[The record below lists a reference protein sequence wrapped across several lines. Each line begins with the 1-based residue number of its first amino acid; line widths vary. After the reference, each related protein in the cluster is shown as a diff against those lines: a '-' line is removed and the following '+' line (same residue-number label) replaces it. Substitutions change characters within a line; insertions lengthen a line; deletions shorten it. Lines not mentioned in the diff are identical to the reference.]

1 MKNPPTYGDAGWNCI
16 VGYWLLLLR
25 SGHKVVDDTVE
36 VMVESIRYNRLPEMV
51 DALLKISVVVLLESD
66 FDRVTKTRTISN
78 VILACE

>member
-1 MKNPPTYGDAGWNCI
+1 MKNPPTYGDAGWKCI

-25 SGHKVVDDTVE
+25 SGHKVVNDTVE

-51 DALLKISVVVLLESD
+51 DSLLKISVAVLLESD
-66 FDRVTKTRTISN
+66 FDRVATTRTISN